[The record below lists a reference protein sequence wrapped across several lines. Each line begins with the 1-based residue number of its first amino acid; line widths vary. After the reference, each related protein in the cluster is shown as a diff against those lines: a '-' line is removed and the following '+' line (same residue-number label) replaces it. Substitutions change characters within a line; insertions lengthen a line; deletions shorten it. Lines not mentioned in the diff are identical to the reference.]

1 MAKLASTSR
10 NPNFH
15 LHARLSHLY
24 QASTVLAAPTEA
36 GDAPVSPALSRFYLQ
51 NLRAIAKKSVMR
63 LDPSIKRTICKRC
76 DSLLV
81 PGVSSTHRI
90 ENPSKGGKKSWA
102 DVLVVECNAC
112 GAVKRFPVGID
123 ILKEKRGKKFKLWS
137 EAGDDPSE
145 ANAGRVKGGEPKK
158 QGRQPKVFKAE
169 GLALPLMVEKMEVDS
184 EQGAATEA
192 AEPQSSIPVNPM

>member
-24 QASTVLAAPTEA
+24 QASTVLAAPTE
-36 GDAPVSPALSRFYLQ
+36 GRDAPVSPSLSRFFLQ

-81 PGVSSTHRI
+81 PGVSSTTRI
-90 ENPSKGGKKSWA
+90 ENPSKGGKKPWA

-112 GAVKRFPVGID
+112 GAVKRFPVGMEV
-123 ILKEKRGKKFKLWS
+123 LKEKRGRKFKLWS
-137 EAGDDPSE
+137 ETDDDPSE
-145 ANAGRVKGGEPKK
+145 VKAGKAKGMEPKK

-169 GLALPLMVEKMEVDS
+169 GLALPLTIDKMEVDGGQGVAS
-184 EQGAATEA
+184 EVAKSQG
-192 AEPQSSIPVNPM
+192 QSE